1 MTKKEFEFNQQ
12 TFSVHLPDDAAESVW
27 AEIFKEREYKAA
39 ELIIGNA
46 TEPILDVGA
55 HVGLFEIYVRSL
67 NKTVPILAIEPEEA
81 NFKTL
86 EENIKANK
94 LTKIKTFKMALGGRT
109 ESGRL
114 VVSSDSHNHRL
125 ESAPVSGEPVEE
137 GDTQAN
143 QPVEILSLRDFLD
156 KEKIATI
163 SLLKMDIEGGEYD
176 VFSACMP
183 ADFARIKY
191 IIMEYHN
198 YAGLHY
204 KALETQL
211 RESGF
216 GVQIFPSKFDK
227 RMGFIFARNKRV

>member
-1 MTKKEFEFNQQ
+1 MIKKDFEFNQQ
-12 TFSVHLPDDAAESVW
+12 NFSANLPDDASESVW
-27 AEIFKEREYKAA
+27 IEIFKEREYKAA
-39 ELIIGNA
+39 ELVIGNA
-46 TEPILDVGA
+46 SGPILDVGA

-67 NKTVPILAIEPEEA
+67 NKTVPIFAIEPEEV

-86 EENIKANK
+86 EENIKGNK
-94 LTKIKTFKMALGGRT
+94 LTKIKTFQMALGGRT

-143 QPVEILSLRDFLD
+143 QPIEILSLRDFLD
-156 KEKIATI
+156 KEKIATV

-183 ADFARIKY
+183 ADFVRIKY
-191 IIMEYHN
+191 VIMEYHN
-198 YAGLHY
+198 YGGLHY
-204 KALETQL
+204 KVLETQL
-211 RESGF
+211 RENGF

>member
-12 TFSVHLPDDAAESVW
+12 TFSAVLPDDASESVW

-39 ELIIGNA
+39 ELVIGNA
-46 TEPILDVGA
+46 VEPILDIGA

-67 NKTVPILAIEPEEA
+67 NKTVPIFAIEPEDT

-86 EENIKANK
+86 QSNIEQNK
-94 LTKIKTFKMALGGRT
+94 LTKIKTFKMALGSRS

-125 ESAPVSGEPVEE
+125 ESAPLSGEPIDE
-137 GDTQAN
+137 GDTQEN
-143 QPVEILSLRDFLD
+143 QPVEVLSLRDFLD
-156 KEKIATI
+156 KEKIQTI

-191 IIMEYHN
+191 VIMEYHN
-198 YAGLHY
+198 YGGLHY
-204 KALETQL
+204 KSLETQL
-211 RESGF
+211 RENGF